1 MATASRLQELDPA
14 GVPDPLPKGRAP
26 LKGRYQVLLLFRR
39 RPPPPPPLPHQ
50 TTLEAPTKLDA
61 PAQPATAD
69 PAILGALASSVEA
82 QAPGLSWGRVAL
94 GPGEV
99 ESRLVAAGEHALTPW
114 WRDVLDG
121 AGDARVVVVRAG
133 RRGGKTTSAIRWML
147 RLLTHARRKVCEV
160 SHRTRVAE
168 AWRVV
173 LGWS

>member
-1 MATASRLQELDPA
+1 MTDLADLAARM
-14 GVPDPLPKGRAP
+14 RAA
-26 LKGRYQVLLLFRR
+26 LEA
-39 RPPPPPPLPHQ
+39 HQ

-133 RRGGKTTSAIRWML
+133 RRGGIKARTSQ
-147 RLLTHARRKVCEV
+147 RLKASQPRRI
-160 SHRTRVAE
+160 A
-168 AWRVV
+168 
-173 LGWS
+173 L